1 MRTVDRYKPLID
13 KDKIFNTTKKIKP
26 KEFVSLFRENY
37 KEIDRI
43 QCGIPKLNIGINM
56 GECKIIDYSEPYLG
70 FKEKKGYSDFQFN
83 TNKIKSVTI
92 KNNQYRNASAGW
104 LVTLE
109 LEDGAIIRMWVEK
122 K

>member
-1 MRTVDRYKPLID
+1 MRTVDKYKPLID
-13 KDKIFNTTKKIKP
+13 EDKIFNTTKKIKP

-43 QCGIPKLNIGINM
+43 QFGSPKLNLSVDM
-56 GECKIIDYSEPYLG
+56 GECKIIDYSKPYLG
-70 FKEKKGYSDFQFN
+70 FTTKESDSDFQFN
-83 TNKIKSVTI
+83 TNKIKNVTI
-92 KNNQYRNASAGW
+92 KNNQYRNAPAGW